1 MVKKILLCTIAFLLG
16 THLLSI
22 QAFARTDRYT
32 YNIII
37 ESEDIT
43 DEACYIDLLIKIDKS
58 DDRYVEKNE
67 ENMKRFGFDTEKLCK
82 YNDNGFVSFSCHVK
96 RNLTEP
102 ELRKNQQRESS
113 NDFTCTLDGRKTAVG
128 WDMIH
133 GDYKFKV
140 IILDENGEIL
150 QTSDMFD
157 IDGMKKD
164 DAYIEYNVKTNTV
177 RLVYPFK
184 SEDAFGR
191 LIGIIFE
198 AVPII
203 ALVVFVVSIGLLI
216 LWYIRHRTS

>member
-1 MVKKILLCTIAFLLG
+1 
-16 THLLSI
+16 
-22 QAFARTDRYT
+22 
-32 YNIII
+32 
-37 ESEDIT
+37 
-43 DEACYIDLLIKIDKS
+43 
-58 DDRYVEKNE
+58 
-67 ENMKRFGFDTEKLCK
+67 
-82 YNDNGFVSFSCHVK
+82 
-96 RNLTEP
+96 
-102 ELRKNQQRESS
+102 
-113 NDFTCTLDGRKTAVG
+113 
-128 WDMIH
+128 MIH